1 LTHQYNGYKSATLFR
16 QGGYNFTVFEKIVN
30 EKKRLTTITVAW
42 KADFS
47 ELMSVLKNF
56 FDDNNT
62 EYLLLDLR
70 NSSLDSITPD
80 HVINLCK
87 YAKSRAN
94 GEGRVNGKTALVG
107 SSDLQFGIGRM
118 FETYSEM
125 EESSIKV
132 SVFRSME
139 KALCWLEEG

>member
-1 LTHQYNGYKSATLFR
+1 M
-16 QGGYNFTVFEKIVN
+16 FEKIVN
-30 EKKRLTTITVAW
+30 ENSQLTTITVAW
-42 KADFS
+42 KAEFS

-56 FDDNNT
+56 FDDNTTDN
-62 EYLLLDLR
+62 LLIDLR
-70 NSSLDSITPD
+70 NSALDNITPD

-94 GEGRVNGKTALVG
+94 GSGRVNGKTALVG

-118 FETYSEM
+118 FETYSEI

-139 KALCWLEEG
+139 KALSWLEEDR

>member
-1 LTHQYNGYKSATLFR
+1 M
-16 QGGYNFTVFEKIVN
+16 FEKIVD
-30 EKKRLTTITVAW
+30 EDKQLTTITVAW

-62 EYLLLDLR
+62 EHLLLDLR
-70 NSSLDSITPD
+70 DSSLDSITSD
-80 HVINLCK
+80 QIRHLCK
-87 YAKSRAN
+87 YAKFRAN
-94 GEGRVNGKTALVG
+94 GENRVNGKTALVG

-118 FETYSEM
+118 FETFAEM
-125 EESSIKV
+125 EGSAIKI

-139 KALCWLEEG
+139 KALSWLEEEV